1 MIGRE
6 GSSPRIKNRLLIR
19 RAGTKICIGPADKL
33 RSLLWPDLKTTTL
46 AFCINRI
53 FSSQTKSPYLKYSA
67 PHHSLSF
74 PHRCLMPPWVSRVW
88 QWPGSQTT
96 WSDPGEGGPTWGEI
110 EHWGWGGGGMCVA
123 CHGESSQRAR
133 GEQGC
138 LRDDCRSSWWSK
150 PFSLTY
156 TPRLTR
162 TKTGGWKWEQ
172 GVLPGARQ

>member
-110 EHWGWGGGGMCVA
+110 EHWGWGGGGCVWPVMV
-123 CHGESSQRAR
+123 RALR
-133 GEQGC
+133 GPEVSRGVC
-138 LRDDCRSSWWSK
+138 EMTAALLGGPN
-150 PFSLTY
+150 PFH
-156 TPRLTR
+156 
-162 TKTGGWKWEQ
+162 
-172 GVLPGARQ
+172 